1 MHKSKGKGAKEKGD
15 QWKIQEVG
23 LIKGVTRW
31 QKMKLGVKVK
41 MLLQKISVAILE
53 RYAKNKKN
61 MQKLK

>member
-41 MLLQKISVAILE
+41 MLL
-53 RYAKNKKN
+53 
-61 MQKLK
+61 